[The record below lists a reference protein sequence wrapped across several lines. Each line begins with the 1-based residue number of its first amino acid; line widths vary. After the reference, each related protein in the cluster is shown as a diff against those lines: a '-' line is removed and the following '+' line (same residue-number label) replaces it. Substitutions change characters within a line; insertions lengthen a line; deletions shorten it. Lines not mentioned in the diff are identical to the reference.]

1 MGTEVVKAVNAADDL
16 ELVAMVDDGDWL
28 FNVAD
33 AGAQVVVDFTR
44 PDVVMDNIRFCIDQN
59 IHCVVGTTG
68 FDEARLATIAEWLE
82 PKPELGVVIA
92 PNFGI
97 GAVLLMRFAQ
107 EAARFFP
114 SVEVVEL
121 HHPNKVDAP
130 SGTAARTARLV
141 AAARR
146 AAGLPPAPDATTD
159 ALPGARGADVE
170 GVPVHAVRLAGP
182 RGTPGGAHGRRGGDA
197 DAAPRLL
204 RPGLVHAG
212 GTAGGAGDLPPTRDS
227 RSASRASWASELGVR
242 PTAPPAFGP
251 PVQGPP
257 DSCMVLDAPRGRK
270 ASRIRPPG
278 SPDAKHGV
286 ELDIQPRTMPGR
298 V

>member
-1 MGTEVVKAVNAADDL
+1 MTASTSLPDQPPVPDSDGEAALINVGVIGARGRMGTEVVKAVNAADDL

-28 FNVAD
+28 FDLAN

-44 PDVVMDNIRFCIDQN
+44 PDVVMENIRFCIDQN

-68 FDEARLATIAEWLE
+68 FDEAKLATVAEWLE
-82 PKPELGVVIA
+82 PKPDVGVVIA

-97 GAVLLMRFAQ
+97 GAVLLMKFAQ

-130 SGTAARTARLV
+130 SGTAVRTARLV

-146 AAGLPPAPDATTD
+146 AAGLPASPDATTD

-170 GVPVHAVRLAGP
+170 GVAVHAVRL
-182 RGTPGGAHGRRGGDA
+182 T
-197 DAAPRLL
+197 
-204 RPGLVHAG
+204 GLVAHQEVLMGAAG
-212 GTAGGAGDLPPTRDS
+212 QGLSIRHDAYDRTSFMPGVLLAVKAVGSLP
-227 RSASRASWASELGVR
+227 GV
-242 PTAPPAFGP
+242 TVG
-251 PVQGPP
+251 
-257 DSCMVLDAPRGRK
+257 LDAVLG
-270 ASRIRPPG
+270 
-278 SPDAKHGV
+278 
-286 ELDIQPRTMPGR
+286 L
-298 V
+298 

>member
-1 MGTEVVKAVNAADDL
+1 MTSTSTPDQQDSLVPEREVPVINVGVLGARGRMGTEVVKAVNAASDL

-68 FDEARLATIAEWLE
+68 FDETKLATIAQWLE
-82 PKPELGVVIA
+82 PKPDLGVVIA

-114 SVEVVEL
+114 SVEIVEL

-130 SGTAARTARLV
+130 SGTAARTARLI

-146 AAGLPPAPDATTD
+146 AAGLPAAPDATKEAD
-159 ALPGARGADVE
+159 SLPGARGADIE
-170 GVPVHAVRLAGP
+170 GVPVHAVRLTGLVAHQEVLMGAEGETLTL
-182 RGTPGGAHGRRGGDA
+182 RHDSYDRASFMPGVLLAVREIGR
-197 DAAPRLL
+197 
-204 RPGLVHAG
+204 RPGLTVG
-212 GTAGGAGDLPPTRDS
+212 IESL
-227 RSASRASWASELGVR
+227 LG
-242 PTAPPAFGP
+242 
-251 PVQGPP
+251 
-257 DSCMVLDAPRGRK
+257 L
-270 ASRIRPPG
+270 
-278 SPDAKHGV
+278 
-286 ELDIQPRTMPGR
+286 
-298 V
+298 

>member
-1 MGTEVVKAVNAADDL
+1 LARVVGEHRGMTTSTPAVDPSLRTVPSGEAPLISVGVLGARGRMGTEVCRAVDAAEDM

-44 PDVVMDNIRFCIDQN
+44 PDAVMDNIRFCIDQN

-68 FDEARLATIAEWLE
+68 FDDEKLATIASWLE
-82 PKPELGVVIA
+82 PKPDLGVLIA

-121 HHPNKVDAP
+121 HHPGKVDAP
-130 SGTAARTARLV
+130 SGTAARTARLI

-146 AAGLPPAPDATTD
+146 TAGVPAAPDATREAD
-159 ALPGARGADVE
+159 SLPGARGADVE
-170 GVPVHAVRLAGP
+170 GVPVHAVRLSGLVAHQEVLMGAAGETLTL
-182 RGTPGGAHGRRGGDA
+182 RHDSYDRASFMPGV
-197 DAAPRLL
+197 LL
-204 RPGLVHAG
+204 AVRQIATRPGLTVG
-212 GTAGGAGDLPPTRDS
+212 IESL
-227 RSASRASWASELGVR
+227 LG
-242 PTAPPAFGP
+242 
-251 PVQGPP
+251 
-257 DSCMVLDAPRGRK
+257 L
-270 ASRIRPPG
+270 
-278 SPDAKHGV
+278 
-286 ELDIQPRTMPGR
+286 
-298 V
+298 